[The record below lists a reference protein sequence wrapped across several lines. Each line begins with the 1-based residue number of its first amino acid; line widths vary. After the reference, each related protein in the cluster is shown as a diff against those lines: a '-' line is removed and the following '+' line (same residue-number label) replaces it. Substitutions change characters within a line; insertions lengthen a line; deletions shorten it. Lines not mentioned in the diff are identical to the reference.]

1 MNVSLQQLKVFVAVA
16 RARSFTRAAREFGLT
31 QSAVSRC
38 VRELEEAVDLK
49 LFDRTTRQVELT
61 VAGSGFERRIGRLL
75 DEIDMA
81 LSEGRDANQAHSGVV
96 LIASNPVLSSGWVP
110 AAMARCAAA
119 FPALTLQLQDLPQAA
134 VLQAVE
140 QGEAD
145 FGVIAECV
153 PFASGNLD
161 VQPLS
166 ATPLCAVLPAQHPLA
181 LQGALRWDD
190 LAREPLVT
198 LNRDAGCRAA
208 VMRALE
214 GLRPEGRPLQEFAHV
229 AGVARMAQLGMGIG
243 VLPVCGEDGRDVR
256 DMREGRD
263 GRMSGD
269 VLGGSASTACHWPAP
284 PGPLVTRVLHP
295 VVQVSTMLVRRRNRS
310 LRPSAQAAWSQFV
323 SDGRTAAPE
332 LSTISANASANASAD
347 TSAHNRAARARS
359 NDASETQRGAAL
371 FESALRASREQARVE

>member
-1 MNVSLQQLKVFVAVA
+1 MSMNVSLQQLKVFVAVA

-38 VRELEEAVDLK
+38 VRELEEAVELK

-61 VAGSGFERRIGRLL
+61 LAGSGFERRIGRLL

-81 LSEGRDANQAHSGVV
+81 LSEGRDAHQAHSGVV
-96 LIASNPVLSSGWVP
+96 LVASNPVLSSTWVP
-110 AAMARCAAA
+110 AAFARCAAA
-119 FPALTLQLQDLPQAA
+119 FPSLTMQLQDLPQAA

-145 FGVIAECV
+145 FGVIAETV

-166 ATPLCAVLPAQHPLA
+166 ATPLCALLPTHHPLA

-198 LNRDAGCRAA
+198 LNRDAGCRSA
-208 VMRALE
+208 VMRALD

-243 VLPVCGEDGRDVR
+243 VLPVCMDGARAAH
-256 DMREGRD
+256 
-263 GRMSGD
+263 
-269 VLGGSASTACHWPAP
+269 GGCHWPMPA
-284 PGPLVTRVLHP
+284 GPFVTRLLHP
-295 VVQVSTMLVRRRNRS
+295 VVNVTTMLVRRRHRS
-310 LRPSAQAAWSQFV
+310 LRPCAQAAWSQFMP
-323 SDGRTAAPE
+323 DGLVADGAVAAE
-332 LSTISANASANASAD
+332 DGADQASSIIGSPAQGM
-347 TSAHNRAARARS
+347 RV
-359 NDASETQRGAAL
+359 
-371 FESALRASREQARVE
+371 ALRDTTAMQTTLSHARIE